1 MALSVVI
8 LAAGKGT
15 RMQSALPKVLHPVAG
30 KAMVQHVID
39 AAAALAPES
48 VTLVYGHG
56 GDVVREAVSGEL
68 NWAQQAEQLGTGHAV
83 LQAMPHTQ
91 GEVVLILYGDV
102 PLTRPETLQRFVALA
117 DENTLALMTVTLNDP
132 SGYGRIVRENGQ
144 VVRIVEQKD
153 ASEAELGICE
163 INTGILAVP
172 RTFLNQVLPTLG
184 NSNAQGEYYLTDVIA
199 LAVQAG
205 LAVKTAEPDFSWE
218 VDGVNDRVQL
228 ARLERIYQ
236 QVQAEALMRAGVT
249 LADPSRLDIR
259 GNIVVGRDLFIDA
272 NVLLEG
278 EVSLGNQVRIG
289 AGWVIRNSRIADKV
303 EIEPYTLIDGAVI
316 AEGAHL
322 GPFARIRPGTEIAA
336 DAKVGNFVETK
347 NTRLGEGAKANHL
360 SYLGDADIG
369 AHSNVGAG
377 TITCN
382 YDGVNKSKTVIGEHA
397 FIGSNSSL
405 VAPLEIG
412 DGATVGA
419 GSVITSKVNDNELA
433 VARGKQR
440 NIANWQRPV
449 KRK

>member
-289 AGWVIRNSRIADKV
+289 AGCVIRNSRIADKV